1 MAKRPEGSEI
11 TSPLAEDLMLALMEL
26 RKNLLLAFNA
36 VGQPEQHIAAA
47 LRNVE
52 SLEELVRPDVFS
64 TAMFR
69 PLDFGGGEDVEQRAE
84 R

>member
-1 MAKRPEGSEI
+1 
-11 TSPLAEDLMLALMEL
+11 MLSLMEL
-26 RKNLLLAFNA
+26 RRNLLLAFNA
-36 VGQPEQHIAAA
+36 VGEPEQHIAAA

-64 TAMFR
+64 SAMFS
-69 PLDFGGGEDVEQRAE
+69 LDFGGGETEQQRAE